1 MLQGTID
8 SIVTAGTSSPYNG
21 LVVATVTVTV
31 PPDDQPLLLD
41 TQVDV
46 VDHTGRIFDL
56 TEGQLVGVWVWAH
69 EGVSQDLPSGASPG
83 DLTPSHWSA
92 TDRVCTSSDS
102 CGECWVQLTQAEY
115 DALSP
120 PDEGTLYLVVG

>member
-21 LVVATVTVTV
+21 LIVATVTVTV
-31 PPDDQPLLLD
+31 PPSDQTSLLN

-56 TEGQLVGVWVWAH
+56 TEGQLVGVWIWAS
-69 EGVSQDLPSGASPG
+69 EGVAQDLSSGALPG
-83 DLTPSHWSA
+83 DLTPSHWA
-92 TDRVCTSSDS
+92 ADDRVCTEFDTCGSSDID
-102 CGECWVQLTQAEY
+102 G
-115 DALSP
+115 
-120 PDEGTLYLVVG
+120 GTL